1 MPKILLNWVPTQS
14 DFELMRKTL
23 PDVEFEVPPWQ
34 NLEEAEILLYSPKT
48 PDLDAL
54 IPNMKNLRFIQSL
67 MAGVD
72 HLPWSLIPNNVIVA
86 SGSGANSEAVADMAL
101 ALALSALKF
110 IPFYQNEMKMD
121 LWKRRVSKDLDSL
134 TAVILGTGSI
144 GKAIAKRL
152 KAFGMQVVGVS
163 RSGNQV
169 EGFDNVASSADWS
182 SEPYGDLIVIALPLN
197 RDSYHMIDK
206 DVLSRLGGTRV
217 IVNIARAAIVEPQA
231 LKVWL
236 QENPTSVYASDVWW
250 NEKLSLQPVV
260 VEQPISISY
269 LPNVIMTPHTA
280 GLTEY
285 AQERMLTMACE
296 NIRRFLEGWQP
307 SGIVRKEDY
316 SQTPWNEN

>member
-1 MPKILLNWVPTQS
+1 MNYAKILLNWVPTQS

-72 HLPWSLIPNNVIVA
+72 HLPWGLIPDNVIVA

-121 LWKRRVSKDLDSL
+121 LWKRRVSKDLDAL

-152 KAFGMQVVGVS
+152 KLLACALLEFQ
-163 RSGNQV
+163 
-169 EGFDNVASSADWS
+169 EVAIRWKA
-182 SEPYGDLIVIALPLN
+182 LIV
-197 RDSYHMIDK
+197 
-206 DVLSRLGGTRV
+206 
-217 IVNIARAAIVEPQA
+217 
-231 LKVWL
+231 
-236 QENPTSVYASDVWW
+236 
-250 NEKLSLQPVV
+250 
-260 VEQPISISY
+260 
-269 LPNVIMTPHTA
+269 
-280 GLTEY
+280 
-285 AQERMLTMACE
+285 
-296 NIRRFLEGWQP
+296 
-307 SGIVRKEDY
+307 
-316 SQTPWNEN
+316 